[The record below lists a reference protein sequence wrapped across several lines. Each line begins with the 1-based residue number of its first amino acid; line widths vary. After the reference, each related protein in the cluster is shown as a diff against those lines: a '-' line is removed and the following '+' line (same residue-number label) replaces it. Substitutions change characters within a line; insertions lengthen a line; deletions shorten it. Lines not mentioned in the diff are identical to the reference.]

1 MEDFTVIGSKWHT
14 RTVSIRSNVTTYIV
28 INIHTYYA
36 PRIQVPYSNKKGE
49 KKSQIIFKLR
59 LLHGYYCYIVVITL
73 TRVTRQRDQ
82 TPSWKTINLHVSHI
96 VVNSFRC
103 IQHYVI
109 HHTLRTSSWST
120 TNFIYLSAHYKT

>member
-1 MEDFTVIGSKWHT
+1 MEDFTIIGSEWHT
-14 RTVSIRSNVTTYIV
+14 RTVSIRSNVITYIV
-28 INIHTYYA
+28 IKIHTYYA
-36 PRIQVPYSNKKGE
+36 PRKQVSYSNKKGG
-49 KKSQIIFKLR
+49 KKIPNKWR
-59 LLHGYYCYIVVITL
+59 LLHGYYCYIVEITL

-82 TPSWKTINLHVSHI
+82 TTSWKSINLHVSHI
-96 VVNSFRC
+96 AVNSFRC